1 MDRIERNINNKKQG
15 KISLV
20 NSQPSLRAMRDG
32 EESLYLGR
40 DGILTRYRREKG
52 ILWKSQMT
60 KDGNQIVEKDLKVNG
75 NINLSNKLVIKNYPA
90 FRVTATTNQALANGA
105 YTTITFASSQYDN
118 GSNFDLSNEYFVA
131 PINGIYSLTAHI
143 LYEDSF
149 SEHMDDNERLD
160 IRIYNITDS
169 SSVAISLHH
178 FKFDFPDNRYFA
190 NTCNVETQLNA
201 GDQIRVDSNNTTGN
215 TINTYNGTQRLY
227 SYFTGHLICAL

>member
-20 NSQPSLRAMRDG
+20 NSQPSLQTMRDG
-32 EESLYLGR
+32 GESLHLGR